1 MGEVVEATRDDFWDV
16 VAEGSVL
23 VDVWGPDC
31 RPCLALEPEVDRMAE
46 ERPDLR
52 VAKVEAPKARRLM
65 IDLGV
70 HGLPTVLL
78 FQDGEE
84 VARISDPNLTPPQ
97 LEEWVQE
104 NYDQADERG

>member
-65 IDLGV
+65 IDLQV
-70 HGLPTVLL
+70 HGLPTLLL

-84 VARISDPNLTPPQ
+84 VARISDPNLTPPK

>member
-31 RPCLALEPEVDRMAE
+31 RPCLALEPEVDRLAD

-65 IDLGV
+65 FDLQV
-70 HGLPTVLL
+70 HGLPTLLL

>member
-16 VAEGSVL
+16 VSEGSVL

-31 RPCLALEPEVDRMAE
+31 RPCLALEPEVERMAE

-52 VAKVEAPKARRLM
+52 VAKVEAPNARRLM

-70 HGLPTVLL
+70 HGLPTFLL

-84 VARISDPNLTPPQ
+84 VARFSDPNMTPPQ
-97 LEEWVQE
+97 LEEFVQE
-104 NYDQADERG
+104 NYDQADEGG